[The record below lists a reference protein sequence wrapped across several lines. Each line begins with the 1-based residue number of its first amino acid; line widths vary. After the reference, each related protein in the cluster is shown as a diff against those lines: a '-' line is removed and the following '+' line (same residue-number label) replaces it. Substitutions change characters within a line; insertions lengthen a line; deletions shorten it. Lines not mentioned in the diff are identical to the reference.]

1 MVRTGEQTSHR
12 HDTEEGAGDE
22 RGEHHKGA
30 GGHHVLE
37 GRARGDGDAPLV
49 VGAFGRALV
58 QQARVL
64 RQRQSSNRERKG
76 YTRYQVYEVYEQKQ
90 NEIRVRIF
98 TFLQKKNSC
107 EIEGVV
113 GTHLCKLG
121 VLLRRGSEEKC

>member
-1 MVRTGEQTSHR
+1 MLTGEQTSHR

-64 RQRQSSNRERKG
+64 RQRQRNNRERKG
-76 YTRYQVYEVYEQKQ
+76 YTRYTRYTTCMSKNKMKYNTSTYV
-90 NEIRVRIF
+90 
-98 TFLQKKNSC
+98 FLHFYKKKTAARSK
-107 EIEGVV
+107 VSS
-113 GTHLCKLG
+113 KLSSLQAG
-121 VLLRRGSEEKC
+121 CFASTRE